1 MGRKD
6 SSSLHNPVKSLFR
19 NGQFRWLFSSNFT
32 HFFTFSATLLLRSLL
47 AWELT
52 RDEMSLAWINLAS
65 AACILIGSFFS
76 GAVIDR
82 MERRKLILVAQCILI
97 VSDLSI
103 VILLATG
110 HLEFSYLV
118 LSAMVVT
125 STSTFTS
132 PARTAMVVQ
141 VVERHQFGKA
151 MALMA
156 GGGNIARMISP
167 AIAGLLVDWTS
178 ILYGYFLLILVHCF
192 TLACTSHFKASHPH
206 REGAKEPLLREIRDG
221 FRYMGNNRPLAMCI
235 LFGMLPILL
244 LVPFQHTMVIF
255 VDHLWNKGASGLGI
269 MMAATGIGGLA
280 GSMLMIFV
288 KDGSLAKP
296 LMISGMLVGFFFII
310 LSHTPWFWVA
320 VGVVFC
326 VYSSSVLTQTLMQTG
341 VQLMTDEKYRGRV
354 TTMTVM
360 GYGLA
365 PVGTLPLAYAAKH
378 IGPAWGMT
386 ITALLLSSVMLAIWF
401 FAPSFR
407 RIDDI
412 SKTP

>member
-1 MGRKD
+1 MAR
-6 SSSLHNPVKSLFR
+6 SRSPSLRQPLKILFR
-19 NGQFRWLFSSNFT
+19 NDQFRWLFSSNFA

-47 AWELT
+47 AWEIT
-52 RDEMSLAWINLAS
+52 GDEMSLAWINLAA
-65 AACILIGSFFS
+65 AACILVGSFFS

-82 MERRKLILVAQCILI
+82 VERRKLILLAQCVLI

-110 HLEFSYLV
+110 HLQFSYLV
-118 LSAMVVT
+118 ISAMVVT
-125 STSTFTS
+125 STSTFVS

-156 GGGNIARMISP
+156 GGGNVARMISP
-167 AIAGLLVDWTS
+167 AVAGLIVDWTS
-178 ILYGYFLLILVHCF
+178 ILHGYFLLILVHCF
-192 TLACTSHFKASHPH
+192 TLLCTFHFKASHPY
-206 REGAKEPLLREIRDG
+206 REGEKEPLLREIRDG
-221 FRYMGNNRPLAMCI
+221 FVYIAGNRPLAMCI

-255 VDHLWNKGASGLGI
+255 VDHLWGRGASGLGI

-280 GSMLMIFV
+280 GSMLMMFV

-296 LMISGMLVGFFFII
+296 LMISGMLVGLFFML

-360 GYGLA
+360 SYGLA

-386 ITALLLSSVMLAIWF
+386 ITAVVLSSAMLAIWF
-401 FAPSFR
+401 LAPSFR
-407 RIDDI
+407 KIDEVA
-412 SKTP
+412 KTQ